1 MTRRRRRRFAL
12 AACVLAFGAVVWT
25 AGHQADRSQPE
36 DASEIAR
43 ALDDLD
49 ARLDALLGGPAPRL
63 TPDPG
68 LYLVGDGGKLERLGE
83 SSVAPPSIVVLVHG
97 LDDPGDIW
105 VDLLPALQGA
115 GLHAAVFE
123 YPNDQGVARSAD
135 FLRAQLRLLGCAG
148 AGRVDLVC
156 HSMGGL
162 IALDAL
168 TRAPEHEPLSLPEV
182 RRLVT
187 VGTPMGG
194 SPWAR
199 VRALAEVREH
209 ALRWLEGPGWD
220 PRSLLGS
227 LRDGLGEAGADLMP
241 GSPFLESL
249 RARALPE
256 GVHLTV
262 IAGRLTSEERTDTS
276 WLASSWL
283 ARRLLG
289 ADEAERLA
297 DEARRAVES
306 LGDGVVPLDSAL
318 GLGAP
323 DTVLLEASHRGLVRR
338 LPGEQRV
345 RAALEG
351 AAQPEPPAIPII
363 LDRLRD

>member
-1 MTRRRRRRFAL
+1 MTRPRRRRLAL
-12 AACVLAFGAVVWT
+12 AGCVLAVGAAIWA
-25 AGHQADRSQPE
+25 AGHRSDRAQPE
-36 DASEIAR
+36 DSSEFVR

-63 TPDPG
+63 TPEPG
-68 LYLVGDGGKLERLGE
+68 LYLVGDGGALERLTAT
-83 SSVAPPSIVVLVHG
+83 SAVPPAVVVLVHG

-105 VDLLPALQGA
+105 EDLLPALRDA
-115 GLHAAVFE
+115 GLRAAVFE
-123 YPNDQGVARSAD
+123 YPNDQGVAPSAD
-135 FLRAQLRLLGCAG
+135 LLRESLGLLGSAG

-162 IALDAL
+162 VALDCL
-168 TRAPEHEPLSLPEV
+168 TRAPEHESPPPPEV
-182 RRLVT
+182 RRLIT

-241 GSPFLESL
+241 GSAFLDSL
-249 RARALPE
+249 HARALPDA
-256 GVHLTV
+256 VRLTV
-262 IAGRLTSEERTDTS
+262 IAGRLTAEERTDTS

-289 ADEAERLA
+289 AAEAERLA

-318 GLGAP
+318 RLDAP
-323 DTVLLEASHRGLVRR
+323 DTVLLEASHRGLVR
-338 LPGEQRV
+338 LLSGEQRV

>member
-1 MTRRRRRRFAL
+1 MTRQRRRTLAL
-12 AACVLAFGAVVWT
+12 AGCTLALGAVVWT
-25 AGHQADRSQPE
+25 AGRQAEHAQPDNAAE
-36 DASEIAR
+36 FVR
-43 ALDDLD
+43 ALNELD

-63 TPDPG
+63 TPEPG
-68 LYLVGDGGKLERLGE
+68 LYLVRPDGSLERLAAQGD
-83 SSVAPPSIVVLVHG
+83 APPSVVVLVHG

-105 VDLLPALQGA
+105 ADLLPALRDA
-115 GLHAAVFE
+115 GLHPAIFE
-123 YPNDQGVARSAD
+123 YPNDQSAARSAD
-135 FLRAQLRLLGCAG
+135 LLRESLRLLGAAG
-148 AGRVDLVC
+148 AQRVDLVC

-162 IALDAL
+162 VALDAL
-168 TRAPEHEPLSLPEV
+168 TRAPEHESPPLPDV

-209 ALRWLEGPGWD
+209 ALRWLDAPGWD

-227 LRDGLGEAGADLMP
+227 LRDGLGEAGADLVP

-249 RARALPE
+249 HARALPDT
-256 GVHLTV
+256 VRLTV
-262 IAGRLTSEERTDTS
+262 IAGRLTAEERTDTS

-283 ARRLLG
+283 ARRLLDK
-289 ADEAERLA
+289 DEAERLA
-297 DEARRAVES
+297 DEARRAIDS

-318 GLGAP
+318 RLDAP

-338 LPGEQRV
+338 LSGEQRV
-345 RAALEG
+345 RKALEG
-351 AAQPEPPAIPII
+351 ASQPEPPAIPVI
-363 LDRLRD
+363 LDRLRE

>member
-1 MTRRRRRRFAL
+1 MTRPRRRGLALAGCAL
-12 AACVLAFGAVVWT
+12 AAGLVAWT
-25 AGHQADRSQPE
+25 AARRAHPPQPE
-36 DASEIAR
+36 DRAAIVR

-63 TPDPG
+63 TPEPG
-68 LYLVGDGGKLERLGE
+68 LYLVREGGSLERLSAE
-83 SSVAPPSIVVLVHG
+83 SEAPPSVVLLVHG

-105 VDLLPALQGA
+105 ADLLPALRDA

-123 YPNDQGVARSAD
+123 YPNDQATARSAD
-135 FLRAQLRLLGCAG
+135 LLRESLRLLGAAG
-148 AGRVDLVC
+148 TRRVDLVC

-162 IALDAL
+162 VALDCL
-168 TRAPEHEPLSLPEV
+168 TRAPEHESPPLPEV
-182 RRLVT
+182 RRLIT

-194 SPWAR
+194 SPWAK
-199 VRALAEVREH
+199 VRAMAEVREH
-209 ALRWLEGPGWD
+209 ALRWLDAPGWD

-249 RARALPE
+249 HARPLPE
-256 GVHLTV
+256 APRLTV
-262 IAGRLTSEERTDTS
+262 IAGRLTSEQRTDTA

-289 ADEAERLA
+289 QAEARRLA
-297 DEARRAVES
+297 DETRRAIDS

-318 GLGAP
+318 RLDAP
-323 DTVLLEASHRGLVRR
+323 DTVLLEASHRGLVRL

-345 RAALEG
+345 REALEG
-351 AAQPEPPAIPII
+351 APQPVPPAIPVI
-363 LDRLRD
+363 LDRLRE